1 MDASNATPIQAAR
14 AVAGFFV
21 VGGALTL
28 LWVGQALLSSDPST
42 GWLWIGAC
50 ALLMLLAGL
59 TASRYV
65 SRLRARR
72 GAGHETAATK
82 PAWLPAVLSVVAA
95 LGILASQVISGTGQ
109 LGTVLLGVL
118 VLVVSGFLVGLMFAL
133 HGRRLLSGSG

>member
-1 MDASNATPIQAAR
+1 
-14 AVAGFFV
+14 VAGFFA
-21 VGGALTL
+21 VGGAFTL
-28 LWVGQALLSSDPST
+28 LWVGQALLSSDPSA

-50 ALLMLLAGL
+50 VLLTLLAGL

-72 GAGHETAATK
+72 GDGLEGATTK

-133 HGRRLLSGSG
+133 HGRRLISGRG